1 MAHEEIN
8 TTITNTNTNSVNTN
22 NIINIKNDKKIL
34 QGNNQNAIMIST
46 SILLSMKRRNIII
59 HTRVMITITLIQ
71 KNNSNNNKNDRNYT
85 KITYHTKTIW
95 IPTSLCITKTVMTK
109 NKKKTTTITTIMPRI
124 LLRIFLFFQC
134 LFSKAIISPKH
145 AHGHYIIC
153 TRINK

>member
-85 KITYHTKTIW
+85 KITYHTKTI
-95 IPTSLCITKTVMTK
+95 
-109 NKKKTTTITTIMPRI
+109 
-124 LLRIFLFFQC
+124 
-134 LFSKAIISPKH
+134 
-145 AHGHYIIC
+145 
-153 TRINK
+153 